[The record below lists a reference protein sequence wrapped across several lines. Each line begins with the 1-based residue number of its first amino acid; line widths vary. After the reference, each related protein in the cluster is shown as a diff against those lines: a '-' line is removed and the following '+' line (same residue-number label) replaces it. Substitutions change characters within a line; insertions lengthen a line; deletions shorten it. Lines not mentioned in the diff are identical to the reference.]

1 MMMKTLASLLVAMA
15 LAGSSVSALAQ
26 AQSLTSDQASAR
38 AEMQAGRNLPI
49 RDIERRLVPR
59 YEQQGYEYLTFEY
72 DGVAAVYRLK
82 FIKDGN
88 LLFVDAD
95 ARNGRVLRE
104 RR

>member
-1 MMMKTLASLLVAMA
+1 MMKPFACLLAAA
-15 LAGSSVSALAQ
+15 CLAGPSLPAWAQ

-49 RDIERRLVPR
+49 RDIERQLVPR